1 MAGELYHLIGIWRGM
16 AAVVREILEALAL
29 AIVVFIIIQ
38 ASAQNFRVEG
48 SSMAPTLE
56 GQQYLL
62 VNKLAYF
69 KFDVERFSR
78 TIPFWQVEKSNES
91 RPFGSPRFGEIIVF
105 RFPGEPRRDFVK
117 RVIGLP
123 GDRIEIVDG
132 RVTINGAVYTE
143 PYVNGPFSTN
153 MASMTM
159 QEGEYFVMGDNRA
172 HSNDSR
178 SWGPVPE
185 KNVVGK
191 VWLVYWPFSEMG
203 VPR

>member
-1 MAGELYHLIGIWRGM
+1 MAGELYHIVGLWRGM
-16 AAVVREILEALAL
+16 SAVVREILEALAL
-29 AIVVFIIIQ
+29 AIVVFILIQ

-62 VNKLAYF
+62 VNKLVYF
-69 KFDVERFSR
+69 RFDVERFSR
-78 TIPFWQVEKSNES
+78 TIPFWEVDKSSES
-91 RPFGSPRFGEIIVF
+91 RPFRSPRFGEIIVF

-123 GDRIEIVDG
+123 GDSIEIVDG
-132 RVTINGAVYTE
+132 RVIINGAAFSE

-159 QEGEYFVMGDNRA
+159 KEGEYFVMGDNRA